1 MTVSKFIPKSTSW
14 KATLIRALERIV
26 NKENGSC
33 PLCKKMEKNEFPGTN
48 CNNCSSGAYRYK
60 YANDYLC
67 FEVVTFLLEN
77 RNNAVKLIKIINNIP
92 REKLTPNYIK
102 RVGVDKKL
110 RTKINKLIGCNE

>member
-26 NKENGSC
+26 IGESRGC
-33 PLCKKMEKNEFPGTN
+33 PLCRKMQKNESPRTN
-48 CNNCSSGAYRYK
+48 CNNCPSGAYRYK

-67 FEVVTFLLEN
+67 SEMSRFLFENKEN
-77 RNNAVKLIKIINNIP
+77 AAKLIKIINNIP

-102 RVGVDKKL
+102 KVGVDKKL